1 MTPLQL
7 LDALEAFVKQET
19 KDILLPVRVD
29 RKSGENKER
38 AAEVYK
44 MRLPNKTAQTERV
57 PYLLLQ
63 YIKSTDTQEQGQD
76 PESEC
81 IVRIVAATYHAD
93 GELCRMYTAE
103 EFTALTQAA
112 TAHVFYHRTYCNH
125 LNAWIKRAGL
135 DEIPAIVYG
144 VDLPADLAASMAAL
158 IEKAG
163 GDA

>member
-63 YIKSTDTQEQGQD
+63 YIKSTDTQEPGQE

-81 IVRIVAATYHAD
+81 TVRIVAATYSEDESEGAMCVLNLLTRIRVALLKD
-93 GELCRMYTAE
+93 GVVGGQFVLKSPLEM
-103 EFTALTQAA
+103 
-112 TAHVFYHRTYCNH
+112 
-125 LNAWIKRAGL
+125 
-135 DEIPAIVYG
+135 IVYPDSTAPYYLG
-144 VDLPADLAASMAAL
+144 EMMTTWAMPI
-158 IEKAG
+158 IESEVQQIWQ
-163 GDA
+163 

>member
-81 IVRIVAATYHAD
+81 TVRIVAATYSEDESEGAMCVLNLLTPISEFMGPSTAQMAGNSIVLAD
-93 GELCRMYTAE
+93 VE
-103 EFTALTQAA
+103 
-112 TAHVFYHRTYCNH
+112 
-125 LNAWIKRAGL
+125 
-135 DEIPAIVYG
+135 
-144 VDLPADLAASMAAL
+144 
-158 IEKAG
+158 EKAQEVINKRVEHEITRILNGYG
-163 GDA
+163 G

>member
-63 YIKSTDTQEQGQD
+63 YIKSTDTQEPGQD

-81 IVRIVAATYHAD
+81 TVRIVAATYSEDESEGAMCVSA
-93 GELCRMYTAE
+93 GSSSWNL
-103 EFTALTQAA
+103 
-112 TAHVFYHRTYCNH
+112 H
-125 LNAWIKRAGL
+125 LK
-135 DEIPAIVYG
+135 
-144 VDLPADLAASMAAL
+144 
-158 IEKAG
+158 
-163 GDA
+163 

>member
-63 YIKSTDTQEQGQD
+63 YIKSTDTQEQGQE

-81 IVRIVAATYHAD
+81 TVRIVAATYSEDESEGAMCVLNLLTRIRVALLKD
-93 GELCRMYTAE
+93 GVVGGQFVLKSPLEM
-103 EFTALTQAA
+103 
-112 TAHVFYHRTYCNH
+112 
-125 LNAWIKRAGL
+125 
-135 DEIPAIVYG
+135 IVYPDSTAPYYLG
-144 VDLPADLAASMAAL
+144 EMMTTWTMPI
-158 IEKAG
+158 IESEVQQI
-163 GDA
+163 

>member
-7 LDALEAFVKQET
+7 LDALEAFVEQET

-63 YIKSTDTQEQGQD
+63 YMHRAYRRRHLFGGRKRGRN
-76 PESEC
+76 
-81 IVRIVAATYHAD
+81 VRL
-93 GELCRMYTAE
+93 E
-103 EFTALTQAA
+103 
-112 TAHVFYHRTYCNH
+112 
-125 LNAWIKRAGL
+125 
-135 DEIPAIVYG
+135 
-144 VDLPADLAASMAAL
+144 PADANSCRPAERWRCRRAVRLEIST
-158 IEKAG
+158 
-163 GDA
+163 

>member
-63 YIKSTDTQEQGQD
+63 YIKST
-76 PESEC
+76 P
-81 IVRIVAATYHAD
+81 
-93 GELCRMYTAE
+93 MYMKSKP
-103 EFTALTQAA
+103 
-112 TAHVFYHRTYCNH
+112 RN
-125 LNAWIKRAGL
+125 AGL
-135 DEIPAIVYG
+135 RLHA
-144 VDLPADLAASMAAL
+144 
-158 IEKAG
+158 
-163 GDA
+163 

>member
-63 YIKSTDTQEQGQD
+63 YIKAPTRRNRD
-76 PESEC
+76 
-81 IVRIVAATYHAD
+81 
-93 GELCRMYTAE
+93 
-103 EFTALTQAA
+103 
-112 TAHVFYHRTYCNH
+112 RTRKA
-125 LNAWIKRAGL
+125 NAPCVSSPPPIRRTKARAQC
-135 DEIPAIVYG
+135 
-144 VDLPADLAASMAAL
+144 AS
-158 IEKAG
+158 
-163 GDA
+163 

>member
-81 IVRIVAATYHAD
+81 TVRIVAATYCVLNLLTRIRVALLKD
-93 GELCRMYTAE
+93 GVVGGQFVLKSPLEM
-103 EFTALTQAA
+103 
-112 TAHVFYHRTYCNH
+112 
-125 LNAWIKRAGL
+125 
-135 DEIPAIVYG
+135 IVYPDSTAPYYLG
-144 VDLPADLAASMAAL
+144 EMMTTWAMPI
-158 IEKAG
+158 IESEVQQIWQ
-163 GDA
+163 

>member
-7 LDALEAFVKQET
+7 LDALEAFVEQET

-63 YIKSTDTQEQGQD
+63 YIKSTDTQEQGAGKRMHRAYRRRHLFGGRKRGRN
-76 PESEC
+76 
-81 IVRIVAATYHAD
+81 VRL
-93 GELCRMYTAE
+93 E
-103 EFTALTQAA
+103 
-112 TAHVFYHRTYCNH
+112 
-125 LNAWIKRAGL
+125 
-135 DEIPAIVYG
+135 
-144 VDLPADLAASMAAL
+144 PADANSCRPAERWRCRRAVRLEIST
-158 IEKAG
+158 
-163 GDA
+163 

>member
-63 YIKSTDTQEQGQD
+63 YIKSTDTQEPGQE
-76 PESEC
+76 PESELEQ
-81 IVRIVAATYHAD
+81 IGIWFFGVQNERI
-93 GELCRMYTAE
+93 
-103 EFTALTQAA
+103 
-112 TAHVFYHRTYCNH
+112 
-125 LNAWIKRAGL
+125 
-135 DEIPAIVYG
+135 
-144 VDLPADLAASMAAL
+144 LPFCF
-158 IEKAG
+158 
-163 GDA
+163 